1 YPDPPPADFTPYI
14 ATIEKAVNDLLK
26 KYKNDEI
33 AVVAFSYEEVFTML
47 SQVKDDSPLLGV
59 WWVGCDGC
67 AKSRKITELCDKV
80 NKVVIPSTLFESKG
94 KAFEKLNKTYYAKYK
109 RAPYQY
115 ALDAY
120 DAAWVLALTF
130 AQVYDELGKYDPDV
144 MAEKIPEVT
153 VKYSEGEYG
162 VTPVSGYIKLDEYN
176 DRASGDYAIWAVENC
191 NWIQAGLWKSVENKV
206 VWMKELPKPKMEAK
220 PTPAP
225 TKTPEKKPEKAPGF
239 EAIFA
244 IAGLVAVAY
253 LLRRRA

>member
-67 AKSRKITELCDKV
+67 AKSRKISGVCDRV
-80 NKVVIPSTLFESKG
+80 NAVKMYSTLLDSKG
-94 KAFEKLNKTYYAKYK
+94 KSYEQLNKTYYAKYGK
-109 RAPYQY
+109 TPYQY
-115 ALDAY
+115 SLHAY
-120 DAAWVLALTF
+120 DGAWVLALAF
-130 AQVYDELGKYDPDV
+130 AQVYDEKGEFDLDAV
-144 MAEKIPEVT
+144 ASIIPQVT

-162 VTPVSGYIKLDEYN
+162 VFPVSGYIKLNEYN

-191 NWIQAGLWKSVENKV
+191 KWVQAGIWYSEENKV
-206 VWMKELPKPKMEAK
+206 VWIGNK
-220 PTPAP
+220 
-225 TKTPEKKPEKAPGF
+225 
-239 EAIFA
+239 
-244 IAGLVAVAY
+244 
-253 LLRRRA
+253 